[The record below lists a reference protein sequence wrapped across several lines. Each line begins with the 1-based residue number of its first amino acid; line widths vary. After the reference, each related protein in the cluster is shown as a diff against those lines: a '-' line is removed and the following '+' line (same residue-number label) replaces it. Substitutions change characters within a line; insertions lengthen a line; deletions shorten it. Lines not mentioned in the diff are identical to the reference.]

1 MFYLDLLGY
10 ITLNE
15 LREIFGRLNPNI
27 NDQRIADVLNKID
40 VDHDGKIS
48 YEEFVHMLENL

>member
-1 MFYLDLLGY
+1 MFYFDLLGY

-48 YEEFVHMLENL
+48 YEEFVHMLENF